1 MFAILSITAP
11 VFIIIGMGYFAARF
25 GFFSR
30 EQFAGMGKFVVRI
43 GMPMLVFSAIATRP
57 IADVLK
63 ADYLYGYALASLLAF
78 LAGWLVSRWRGQD
91 KVLAVLN
98 GLGTGMSNTGFIG
111 YPLLLM
117 AVGAP
122 AGVFFA
128 MNALIE
134 NILIL
139 PLMFVLIDLAK
150 GGHADIAA
158 TLLRIAKN
166 LLKNPIIMALLIAL
180 VFAVGNIHVP
190 AVLEKLSTMLA
201 SATSPLALFVIG
213 SSLYGLEIRGNIKDI
228 SFIAAGKLLLFP
240 ALVVACLWLF
250 GADKD
255 TLFAGALLASVPM
268 ASMYAIFGQQ
278 YGFERQTAAAMLAV
292 TIISFFSVSLVLL
305 LGH

>member
-1 MFAILSITAP
+1 MFAVLSITAP
-11 VFIIIGMGYFAARF
+11 VFIVIGMGYVAARS

-30 EQFAGMGKFVVRI
+30 SQFEGMGKFVVRI
-43 GMPMLVFSAIATRP
+43 GLPMLVFSAIAPNP

-63 ADYLYGYALASLLAF
+63 TDYLYGYAGASLLAF
-78 LAGWLVSRWRGQD
+78 FAGWLVSIRRGQN

-111 YPLLLM
+111 YPLLQM
-117 AVGAP
+117 TVGAS

-128 MNALIE
+128 MNVLIE

-139 PLMFVLIDLAK
+139 PLMLVMVDLAA
-150 GGHADIAA
+150 GSRAGIGA
-158 TLLRIAKN
+158 TLRQIAKN
-166 LLKNPIIMALLIAL
+166 LLKNPIIAALVLAL

-190 AVLEKLSTMLA
+190 VVLERLSTMLA
-201 SATSPLALFVIG
+201 SAAPPLALFVIG
-213 SSLYGLEIRGNIKDI
+213 GSLYGLQLRGSSGDI
-228 SFIAAGKLLLFP
+228 AFMAAGKLLLFP

-250 GADKD
+250 GADRN

-268 ASMYAIFGQQ
+268 GSVYAIFGQQ
-278 YGFERQTAAAMLAV
+278 YGFARETAVATLAV
-292 TIISFFSVSLVLL
+292 TVISFFSVSLVLL

>member
-1 MFAILSITAP
+1 M
-11 VFIIIGMGYFAARF
+11 
-25 GFFSR
+25 
-30 EQFAGMGKFVVRI
+30 
-43 GMPMLVFSAIATRP
+43 
-57 IADVLK
+57 
-63 ADYLYGYALASLLAF
+63 
-78 LAGWLVSRWRGQD
+78 
-91 KVLAVLN
+91 LN